1 MKSVP
6 MQLNSYLTGLLRR
19 RSGSLKRNLKKADM
33 WRYGTDMCILQGS
46 GEMIKRKSNI
56 LTGNLEIGK
65 KYRIKYMAGKR
76 NRNGTTNFEGY
87 LIEKMDKYLIFKS
100 VLGFRECFLKTDFV
114 IGEYSIEEVE

>member
-1 MKSVP
+1 
-6 MQLNSYLTGLLRR
+6 
-19 RSGSLKRNLKKADM
+19 M

-46 GEMIKRKSNI
+46 GEMIKRKPNI

-100 VLGFRECFLKTDFV
+100 VLGFRECFLKADFI
-114 IGEYSIEEVE
+114 IGEYKIEEVR